1 MSDTFVPMGP
11 SGIFASGNDFTPL
24 PSKPA
29 PFAVGGTVPAA
40 NGHAT
45 PSLAAPPGPA
55 HHCPPA
61 KVTLQRQGDVVSS
74 IRIQCSCGQVI
85 ELSCVY

>member
-1 MSDTFVPMGP
+1 MSDTFVPMAP
-11 SGIFASGNDFTPL
+11 AGIFASGSDFTPL
-24 PSKPA
+24 PSRPA
-29 PFAVGGTVPAA
+29 PFAAGRAVPAP

-45 PSLAAPPGPA
+45 PALAAQSGPA

-61 KVTLQRQGDVVSS
+61 KVTLQRQGDVVTS